1 MAEESLNQKD
11 IWTDSLKT
19 AQFYIQNTKTLDP
32 VKGYWLCRRRFFIIT
47 R

>member
-19 AQFYIQNTKTLDP
+19 AQFLYSKHQNT
-32 VKGYWLCRRRFFIIT
+32 
-47 R
+47 